1 MSHLILLNLINCN
14 GVYANYHKFVIT
26 STTTIARIPS
36 NIGVMLV

>member
-36 NIGVMLV
+36 NISVMLV